1 MTIQNYLQKIKNN
14 KSLKG
19 VKNKL
24 KLVSII
30 KIIYYR
36 FLSKYIDGKIKIFNR
51 HSSYEDYVKKQIEK
65 TLDLKRISIW
75 KGAEWQI
82 KVDGFENLFKRNEE
96 FIYDKKKALCLGSR
110 TGQEV
115 FVLRKLGIEAI
126 GIDLVEF
133 PPYTIK
139 GDIHNLTYKDGIFDL
154 VYTNILDHSFYI
166 KKFISEIERVTTKGG
181 IIILNIQENM
191 PFDDYSEN
199 IINDTKPIIEIFKNS
214 SLLKSRKI
222 KNTFD
227 SMNREL
233 IFEKN

>member
-1 MTIQNYLQKIKNN
+1 MKFNN
-14 KSLKG
+14 I
-19 VKNKL
+19 VKK
-24 KLVSII
+24 
-30 KIIYYR
+30 IYYK
-36 FLSKYIDGKIKIFNR
+36 FLSKFLDGKIKIFNR

-65 TLDLKRISIW
+65 TLDPKRISRW
-75 KGAEWQI
+75 KGVEWQTKI
-82 KVDGFENLFKRNEE
+82 DGFESLFKRNEE
-96 FIYDKKKALCLGSR
+96 YITNKKKALCLGSR

-115 FVLRKLGIEAI
+115 FVLRKLGMDAI

-139 GDIHNLTYKDGIFDL
+139 GDIHNLFYEDGIFDL
-154 VYTNILDHSFYI
+154 VFTNILDHSLYLQ
-166 KKFISEIERVTTKGG
+166 KFISEMERVSTKGG

-191 PFDDYSEN
+191 TFDDYSEN
-199 IINDTKPIIEIFKNS
+199 IINDSKPILELFKNS

-227 SMNREL
+227 RMNREL

>member
-1 MTIQNYLQKIKNN
+1 VKFNN
-14 KSLKG
+14 I
-19 VKNKL
+19 VKK
-24 KLVSII
+24 
-30 KIIYYR
+30 IYYK
-36 FLSKYIDGKIKIFNR
+36 FLSKFLDGKIKIFNR

-65 TLDLKRISIW
+65 TLDPKRISRW
-75 KGAEWQI
+75 KGVEWQTKI
-82 KVDGFENLFKRNEE
+82 DGFESLFKRNEE
-96 FIYDKKKALCLGSR
+96 YITNKKKALCLGSR

-115 FVLRKLGIEAI
+115 FVLRKLGMEAI

-139 GDIHNLTYKDGIFDL
+139 GDIHNLFYEDGIFDL
-154 VYTNILDHSFYI
+154 VFTNILDHSLYLQ
-166 KKFISEIERVTTKGG
+166 KFISEMERVSTNRG

-191 PFDDYSEN
+191 TFDDYSEN
-199 IINDTKPIIEIFKNS
+199 IINDSKSIIELFKNS

-227 SMNREL
+227 RMNREL